1 VYVRLQSSGR
11 LWLSDRDHRYS
22 TRPRTA
28 CAVSS
33 FGTKP
38 ARFARRQGLQI
49 TTAGNFYATALH
61 VVARNGH
68 AEVVRL
74 LLQEGADIN
83 TEDEE
88 RETTLN
94 RAVSR
99 RGEVRAKLGQ
109 ESPHTK
115 GLEAVV
121 RLLRNVEGSRTRA

>member
-1 VYVRLQSSGR
+1 ME
-11 LWLSDRDHRYS
+11 
-22 TRPRTA
+22 PRCT
-28 CAVSS
+28 CDPWGSLGLPS
-33 FGTKP
+33 IN
-38 ARFARRQGLQI
+38 RRQH
-49 TTAGNFYATALH
+49 FVALTRTSFEPH
-61 VVARNGH
+61 FTYVAARNGH

-88 RETTLN
+88 REIALD

-121 RLLRNVEGSRTRA
+121 RLLRKARRNVEGSRSTKQIHSEKRVC

>member
-1 VYVRLQSSGR
+1 M
-11 LWLSDRDHRYS
+11 
-22 TRPRTA
+22 
-28 CAVSS
+28 
-33 FGTKP
+33 
-38 ARFARRQGLQI
+38 
-49 TTAGNFYATALH
+49 H
-61 VVARNGH
+61 VAARNGH

-88 RETTLN
+88 RETALD

-121 RLLRNVEGSRTRA
+121 RLLSQSTSQRGREPKYKADSFRKKGFARSILVPRAGIEFTQAKSLRF